1 MKTTERTIIN
11 LAGLLLAVLVLAPGR
26 LLADGLNLV
35 VTPAGEIVSGGPA
48 ATEVKQAL
56 AERIQKQSGG
66 TVSLVTVQPLKTR
79 LADVDMNGKL
89 YCEFGFEAEVAFAV
103 PAQWAIRFDGR
114 PLTFALMS
122 SNQQAALVAPIPE
135 DLITVTNAGEHYTVF
150 GSVWF
155 TPEANN
161 WVEAGFAASARP
173 RLTAELAAE
182 RCQVNLRLISAA
194 FARYELAHDGKN
206 PFNLS
211 TNVGGTLE
219 LCGRDAAG
227 GDTNSAV
234 HFQALAEFL
243 RDPDVLV
250 CPGDSAHVAA
260 KDFASLTNTNVS
272 YLLHSGV
279 AYDSTAQ
286 QHQILLTCPVH
297 GWVVYT
303 DGDIQ
308 KQ

>member
-1 MKTTERTIIN
+1 MRPVL
-11 LAGLLLAVLVLAPGR
+11 LAGAVLILGTFGLLAE
-26 LLADGLNLV
+26 GLNLA
-35 VTPAGEIVSGGPA
+35 VTPAGEIVSGGPTA
-48 ATEVKQAL
+48 AEVKKAL

-66 TVSLVTVQPLKTR
+66 KVSLVDVVPLKTK

-89 YCEFGFEAEVAFAV
+89 YCEFNFEAEVAFAE

-114 PLTFALMS
+114 PLTFDLMS
-122 SNQQAALVAPIPE
+122 SNQQASLVAPIPE
-135 DLITVTNAGEHYTVF
+135 DLVAVTNAGEHYTVF

-219 LCGRDAAG
+219 LCERDATG
-227 GDTNSAV
+227 CDTNSAV
-234 HFQALAEFL
+234 HFKALAEFL
-243 RDPDVLV
+243 RDPGVLV
-250 CPGDSAHVAA
+250 CPGDSTRVAA
-260 KDFASLTNTNVS
+260 KDFASLSNTNVS
-272 YLLHSGV
+272 YLVHSGV

-286 QHQILLTCPVH
+286 QHQVLLTCPVH